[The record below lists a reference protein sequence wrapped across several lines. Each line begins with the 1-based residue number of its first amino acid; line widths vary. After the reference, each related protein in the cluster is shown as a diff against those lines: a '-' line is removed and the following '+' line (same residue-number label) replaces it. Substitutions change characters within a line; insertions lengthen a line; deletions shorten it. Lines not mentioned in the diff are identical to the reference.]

1 MDARAIVIGM
11 TRDKGNVLFGD
22 AEANVSADYFSQKA
36 GEI

>member
-1 MDARAIVIGM
+1 MDARAMVIGVLVGK
-11 TRDKGNVLFGD
+11 DNVLFGD